1 MEYNIRTIKNSMTE
15 YFNVREVRCWITGG
29 KPKHKERQPDTR
41 QRKRHNTWNS
51 HV

>member
-1 MEYNIRTIKNSMTE
+1 MEYNSQTIKKPMTE
-15 YFNVREVRCWITGG
+15 YFNVRELRCWITGG

-41 QRKRHNTWNS
+41 QRKRHNTWTH

>member
-1 MEYNIRTIKNSMTE
+1 MTE

-29 KPKHKERQPDTR
+29 KHKERQPDTR
-41 QRKRHNTWNS
+41 QRKRHNTWTH